1 MKALAGTFF
10 FGQCKIS
17 RSPVDRSK
25 LHPQQLCC
33 DAHLSLS
40 AYHLPHTSPVH
51 THNQPT
57 SPTSSHPETWNIG
70 RWSKCLSINEL
81 FIYIDKWMKERYFE
95 CVKYECEKIKTIYFW
110 IVWHW
115 HCTKL
120 ARYNR
125 SRQCSQKFPLFGY
138 FHLNQTSSQSR
149 APPLDKVNLIF
160 VENKN
165 VFGSSPIIYFLST
178 ICCIWRIGWNLFPPG
193 QQKLKSHYVVMPIMI
208 LSFINR
214 TYLK

>member
-1 MKALAGTFF
+1 MWKNTN
-10 FGQCKIS
+10 
-17 RSPVDRSK
+17 
-25 LHPQQLCC
+25 
-33 DAHLSLS
+33 HLFLD
-40 AYHLPHTSPVH
+40 
-51 THNQPT
+51 
-57 SPTSSHPETWNIG
+57 
-70 RWSKCLSINEL
+70 C
-81 FIYIDKWMKERYFE
+81 
-95 CVKYECEKIKTIYFW
+95 
-110 IVWHW
+110 VWHW

-178 ICCIWRIGWNLFPPG
+178 ICCIWRVVGWNLFPPG

-214 TYLK
+214 TYLKYLEVLDTAKPSLKNNRNQFHKTKNTMPKTHMQLWTSNSFQIIFHCHFQS